1 MVLLNRKE
9 VQLDGKELSID
20 TTDRN
25 TWEIK
30 ETGERIIGYDNYL
43 KRLEF
48 YGKEIFT
55 CEVTGRNFISYFRA
69 LKSEEEQRK
78 NVESLLSKELREACL
93 LYTSRCV

>member
-9 VQLDGKELSID
+9 VQLDGRELATD

-30 ETGERIIGYDNYL
+30 ETGERISGYDNYL

-48 YGKEIFT
+48 MEKKYLLVKLLVET
-55 CEVTGRNFISYFRA
+55 LFRI
-69 LKSEEEQRK
+69 LGH
-78 NVESLLSKELREACL
+78 
-93 LYTSRCV
+93 